1 MSILFTVV
9 SWENLFRRQEF
20 SISSLHHELS
30 KFRQAVIFIEA
41 CVVKAKVKEL
51 KKSLHSAQV
60 NTLIQVPFI
69 KRKEYVNFLTN
80 ERLVKASLSLA
91 FPLSKEGA
99 SKIKTITGARLSL
112 CYSDTRIFEA
122 AKTLKQS
129 QAYHVPC

>member
-1 MSILFTVV
+1 M
-9 SWENLFRRQEF
+9 
-20 SISSLHHELS
+20 S
-30 KFRQAVIFIEA
+30 KFRCAVIFIEA

-80 ERLVKASLSLA
+80 ARLVKASLSLA

-99 SKIKTITGARLSL
+99 STIKTITGARLSL

-122 AKTLKQS
+122 AKT
-129 QAYHVPC
+129 